1 MRRTIGRTA
10 AVSGSLAA
18 LMSLAIFAS
27 AGPAGAAGQDLVH
40 VGRAASVVE
49 DVQGRIGDQPPK
61 RITVDER
68 LFFEQRIITT
78 DNSRTVVEFR
88 DGSELQIGPDAVV
101 SLDRFVFNP
110 FESKSEKVI
119 TSLSGAFRYVS
130 GMKTKSSSLEIRTP
144 TATIGVRG
152 SLAEWLVH
160 PDLPTFFSLQH
171 GLATV
176 QTLAGR
182 VEVNPG
188 QAVAVVS
195 RNSPP
200 SPPAPAPIV
209 AQVLN
214 HIDKAIGNPSTGKPL
229 TDADAKTDTTAN
241 MLPTTLQGA
250 QQKGPLTPLTSPGNM
265 PLLTDVPLLQQA
277 AALGLF
283 TNTANQPLTPAQV
296 QFLDQANKAFPNALQ
311 QIQSAVQK
319 ADQATSSNAARSTDQ
334 IVGGAAKFTDN
345 KGALPN
351 LVVAVVAADPDHAAV
366 AVGAAIKFAPGEA
379 IAIATSAA
387 RAVPGKVADIAI
399 GAIGANPNLAGA
411 LVVALGSINPSAI
424 TQIAAAAA
432 KAAPGKASD
441 ILNSLANLPSV
452 DKATLVAAISSSLS
466 QQQAAALLSDVAP
479 AGGGDAGVAFGDIP
493 AGTSP
498 PAPPPENPAQTG
510 STS

>member
-1 MRRTIGRTA
+1 MRRTIGCAA
-10 AVSGSLAA
+10 AVPGTLAA
-18 LMSLAIFAS
+18 LMSLAIVAS
-27 AGPAGAAGQDLVH
+27 AGPAGAATQDLVH
-40 VGRAASVVE
+40 VGRAASVVQ

-61 RITVDER
+61 RISVDER

-160 PDLPTFFSLQH
+160 PNLPMLFVLQH

-182 VEVNPG
+182 TEVNPG
-188 QAVAVVS
+188 QSVAVVS

-214 HIDKAIGNPSTGKPL
+214 HINKVIGNLPTGNPL
-229 TDADAKTDTTAN
+229 TDTDAKTDTTAN
-241 MLPTTLQGA
+241 MLPTSLQGA
-250 QQKGPLTPLTSPGNM
+250 QQKGPLTPLTPPGNV
-265 PLLTDVPLLQQA
+265 PPLTDVPLLQQA

-283 TNTANQPLTPAQV
+283 TKPANQPLTPAQQ
-296 QFLDQANKAFPNALQ
+296 QFLIQANSAFPNALQ
-311 QIQSAVQK
+311 LIQAAVQK
-319 ADQATSSNAARSTDQ
+319 ANQTTGANAARSTTVV
-334 IVGGAAKFTDN
+334 IGGAAKFTDN
-345 KGALPN
+345 KGVLAALIAK
-351 LVVAVVAADPDHAAV
+351 VVSADPDHAGA
-366 AVGAAIKFAPGEA
+366 AVGAAIKFAPGQA
-379 IAIATSAA
+379 IQIATAAA
-387 RAVPGKVADIAI
+387 RAAPGKVADIA
-399 GAIGANPNLAGA
+399 GSAIGANPNLAAA
-411 LVVALGSINPSAI
+411 LAAALGAINPGAI
-424 TQIAAAAA
+424 NQIGAAAA
-432 KAAPGKASD
+432 KAAPGEAND
-441 ILNSLANLPSV
+441 ILNAMGNLPNV
-452 DKATLVAAISSSLS
+452 DKATLIASISAGLT
-466 QQQAAALLSDVAP
+466 QQQAAQLLSTVTP
-479 AGGGDAGVAFGDIP
+479 AADGNTGTAFGDIP
-493 AGTSP
+493 AGTPP
-498 PAPPPENPAQTG
+498 PAPQSENPAQTG